1 MVRLRPVVG
10 ILWAPATLEITF
22 MTDVERQPTAMTHR
36 QILVVLTGLM
46 LGLFLAALDQTIVA
60 TALPT
65 IVGEFGGL
73 DHLSWVVTAYLLA
86 STVTS
91 PLYGKISDL
100 YGRKVVFQTAIGLFL
115 AGSILC
121 GLSQNMAQL
130 IAFRAIQGLGAGGLI
145 VMALTIIGDV
155 VSPRERGRYQG
166 YFGAVFALASI
177 AGPLLGGWFV
187 DNLTWRWVFYINLP
201 LGLVALFVTGAVLNL
216 PFHRREHRIDFLGA
230 GLLVGG
236 VGALLLVTVWGG
248 REYAWDS
255 PVILGLALVGVALV
269 ALFLWWEAR
278 TPEPILPLRLFRD
291 RTFALTSA
299 AGFVVG
305 LAMFGGIIFLPLFMQ
320 IVVRASA
327 TNSGLLLLPMMAGII
342 TTSVGSGRLISR
354 TGRYKIYPV
363 IGTLLATL
371 ALFLLSTMGV
381 GTTLPVASVYML
393 ILGAGLGLV
402 MQVLVLAVQN
412 SVQPRDLGV
421 ATSASTFFRSLG
433 GSFGTSLFGAIFTS
447 QVASNIARNLPG
459 ADLAGTDLT
468 SSPGV
473 IAQLPEAVRIGVIQ
487 AFADSTSTVFLA
499 AVPFAL
505 AAFLVVLLLPELPLR
520 EQSHVGSLEGG
531 PGVGDSTD
539 GEGLIA
545 QL

>member
-1 MVRLRPVVG
+1 
-10 ILWAPATLEITF
+10 
-22 MTDVERQPTAMTHR
+22 MTDIDRQPTQVTHR

-115 AGSILC
+115 VGSILC
-121 GLSQNMAQL
+121 GFSQNMAQL
-130 IAFRAIQGLGAGGLI
+130 ISFRAIQGLGAGGLI
-145 VMALTIIGDV
+145 VMALTIVGDV

-166 YFGAVFALASI
+166 YFGAVFGLASI

-187 DNLTWRWVFYINLP
+187 DNFSWRWVFYINLP
-201 LGLVALFVTGAVLNL
+201 LGLVALFVTATVLNI
-216 PFHRREHRIDFLGA
+216 PFHRQDHRIDYPGA

-236 VGALLLVTVWGG
+236 VSSLLLVTVWGG
-248 REYAWDS
+248 REYEWGS
-255 PVILGLALVGVALV
+255 PLIIALAVVGLVLVG
-269 ALFLWWEAR
+269 LFLWWEAR
-278 TPEPILPLRLFRD
+278 TEEPILPLRLFRD

-305 LAMFGGIIFLPLFMQ
+305 LAMFGGIIFLPLFLQ
-320 IVVRASA
+320 IVVGASA
-327 TNSGLLLLPMMAGII
+327 TNSGLLLLPMMVGII
-342 TTSVGSGRLISR
+342 GMSVISGRLISR
-354 TGRYKIYPV
+354 TGRYKIFPV
-363 IGTLLATL
+363 IGTMLASL

-433 GSFGTSLFGAIFTS
+433 GSFGTALFGAIFTS
-447 QVASNIARNLPG
+447 QVAANIARNLPG
-459 ADLAGTDLT
+459 ADPGGGDLT

-473 IAQLPEAVRIGVIQ
+473 IAQLPEAVRVGVIQ

-499 AVPFAL
+499 AVPFAI
-505 AAFLVVLLLPELPLR
+505 AAFVVVLLLPELPLR
-520 EQSHVGSLEGG
+520 DSSHVGAALVEGA
-531 PGVGDSTD
+531 
-539 GEGLIA
+539 EGFVVEGA
-545 QL
+545 E

>member
-1 MVRLRPVVG
+1 LVFC
-10 ILWAPATLEITF
+10 APTTLETTF
-22 MTDVERQPTAMTHR
+22 MTDVERQPIAMTHR

-248 REYAWDS
+248 REYEWDS
-255 PVILGLALVGVALV
+255 PLILGLALVGVALV

-320 IVVRASA
+320 IVVGASA

-363 IGTLLATL
+363 IGSLLATL

-447 QVASNIARNLPG
+447 QVAANIARNLPG

-520 EQSHVGSLEGG
+520 EQSHVGNVEGET
-531 PGVGDSTD
+531 GVGDATD

>member
-1 MVRLRPVVG
+1 
-10 ILWAPATLEITF
+10 
-22 MTDVERQPTAMTHR
+22 MTDLENQPTRMTHR

-130 IAFRAIQGLGAGGLI
+130 IGFRAIQGLGAGGLI
-145 VMALTIIGDV
+145 VMALTIVGDV

-166 YFGAVFALASI
+166 YFGAVFGLASI

-187 DNLTWRWVFYINLP
+187 DNLNWRWVFYINLP
-201 LGLVALFVTGAVLNL
+201 LGLLALFVTATVLNI
-216 PFHRREHRIDFLGA
+216 PFHRQDHRIDFPGA

-236 VGALLLVTVWGG
+236 VSALLLVTVWGG
-248 REYAWDS
+248 REYEWGS
-255 PVILGLALVGVALV
+255 PLIIGLAVIGLALVG
-269 ALFLWWEAR
+269 LFLWWEAR
-278 TPEPILPLRLFRD
+278 TEEPILPLRLFRD
-291 RTFALTSA
+291 RTFALTSG

-305 LAMFGGIIFLPLFMQ
+305 LAMFGGIIFLPLFLQ
-320 IVVRASA
+320 IVVGASA
-327 TNSGLLLLPMMAGII
+327 TNSGLLLLPMMIGII
-342 TTSVGSGRLISR
+342 GMSVISGRLISR
-354 TGRYKIYPV
+354 TGRYKIFPV

-371 ALFLLSTMGV
+371 ALFLLSTMGI
-381 GTTLPVASVYML
+381 GTTLPVASVYMF

-433 GSFGTSLFGAIFTS
+433 GSFGTALFGAIFTS
-447 QVASNIARNLPG
+447 QVAANIARNLPE
-459 ADLAGTDLT
+459 ADLAGANLT

-473 IAQLPEAVRIGVIQ
+473 IAQLPEAVRVGVIQ

-499 AVPFAL
+499 AIPFAL
-505 AAFLVVLLLPELPLR
+505 AAFFVVLLLPELPLR
-520 EQSHVGSLEGG
+520 EHSHVVGG
-531 PGVGDSTD
+531 NLDEEARVGDVTD
-539 GEGLIA
+539 GGEGLVG
-545 QL
+545 QV

>member
-1 MVRLRPVVG
+1 
-10 ILWAPATLEITF
+10 
-22 MTDVERQPTAMTHR
+22 MTDIDQQPTQMTHR

-100 YGRKVVFQTAIGLFL
+100 YGRKIVFQTAIGLFL

-121 GLSQNMAQL
+121 GFSQNMTQL
-130 IAFRAIQGLGAGGLI
+130 ISFRAIQGLGAGGLI

-166 YFGAVFALASI
+166 YFGAVFGLASI

-187 DNLTWRWVFYINLP
+187 DNLSWRWVFYINLP
-201 LGLVALFVTGAVLNL
+201 LGLVALFVTATVLNI
-216 PFHRREHRIDFLGA
+216 PFHRRDHKIDYPGA

-236 VGALLLVTVWGG
+236 VSSLLLVTVWGG
-248 REYAWDS
+248 REYAWGS
-255 PVILGLALVGVALV
+255 PLIITLALVGLALIG
-269 ALFLWWEAR
+269 LFLWWEVR

-305 LAMFGGIIFLPLFMQ
+305 LAMFGGIIFLPLFLQ
-320 IVVRASA
+320 IVVGASA

-342 TTSVGSGRLISR
+342 SMSVISGRLISR

-363 IGTLLATL
+363 IGTSLASL
-371 ALFLLSTMGV
+371 ALFLLSTMGLE
-381 GTTLPVASVYML
+381 TTLPVASVYML

-412 SVQPRDLGV
+412 SVEPRDLGV

-433 GSFGTSLFGAIFTS
+433 GSFGTALFGAIFTS
-447 QVASNIARNLPG
+447 QVAANIARNLPG
-459 ADLAGTDLT
+459 ADLEGADLT

-473 IAQLPEAVRIGVIQ
+473 IAQLPEGVRAGVIQ
-487 AFADSTSTVFLA
+487 AFADSTGTVFLA
-499 AVPFAL
+499 AVPFAIV
-505 AAFLVVLLLPELPLR
+505 AFVVVLLLPELPLR
-520 EQSHVGSLEGG
+520 ISSHVGGGGSGAPPPVGPATAEG
-531 PGVGDSTD
+531 T
-539 GEGLIA
+539 EGLVA
-545 QL
+545 DAAE

>member
-1 MVRLRPVVG
+1 LVFC
-10 ILWAPATLEITF
+10 APTTLETTF
-22 MTDVERQPTAMTHR
+22 MTDVERQPIAMTHR

-100 YGRKVVFQTAIGLFL
+100 YGRKVVFQTAICLFL

-248 REYAWDS
+248 REYEWDS
-255 PVILGLALVGVALV
+255 PLILGLALVGVALV

-320 IVVRASA
+320 IVVGASA

-363 IGTLLATL
+363 IGSLLATL

-447 QVASNIARNLPG
+447 QVAANIARNLPG

-520 EQSHVGSLEGG
+520 EQSHVGNVEGET
-531 PGVGDSTD
+531 GVGDATD

>member
-1 MVRLRPVVG
+1 
-10 ILWAPATLEITF
+10 
-22 MTDVERQPTAMTHR
+22 MTDIDQQPTQMSHR

-115 AGSILC
+115 VGSILC
-121 GLSQNMAQL
+121 GFSQNMTQL
-130 IAFRAIQGLGAGGLI
+130 ISFRAVQGLGAGGLI
-145 VMALTIIGDV
+145 VLALTIIGDV

-166 YFGAVFALASI
+166 YFGAVFGLASI

-187 DNLTWRWVFYINLP
+187 DNLSWRWVFYINLP
-201 LGLVALFVTGAVLNL
+201 LGLVALFVTATVLNI
-216 PFHRREHRIDFLGA
+216 PFHRRDHKIDYPGA
-230 GLLVGG
+230 ALLVGG
-236 VGALLLVTVWGG
+236 VSSLLLVTVWGG
-248 REYAWDS
+248 REYEWGS
-255 PVILGLALVGVALV
+255 PLILTLAAVGFALI
-269 ALFLWWEAR
+269 ALFLWWEVR

-305 LAMFGGIIFLPLFMQ
+305 LAMFGGIIFLPLFLQ
-320 IVVRASA
+320 IVVGASA

-342 TTSVGSGRLISR
+342 SMSVISGRLISR

-363 IGTLLATL
+363 IGTVLASL
-371 ALFLLSTMGV
+371 ALFLLSTMSLA
-381 GTTLPVASVYML
+381 TTLPVASVYML

-412 SVQPRDLGV
+412 SVEPRDLGV

-433 GSFGTSLFGAIFTS
+433 GSFGTALFGAIFAS
-447 QVASNIARNLPG
+447 QVAANIARNLPG
-459 ADLAGTDLT
+459 TDLGGTDLT

-473 IAQLPEAVRIGVIQ
+473 IAQLPEGVRAGVIQ

-499 AVPFAL
+499 AVPFAVV
-505 AAFLVVLLLPELPLR
+505 AFVVVLLLPELPLR
-520 EQSHVGSLEGG
+520 DRSHLVGGGADAQSPVGPAIAEGA
-531 PGVGDSTD
+531 
-539 GEGLIA
+539 EGFID
-545 QL
+545 

>member
-1 MVRLRPVVG
+1 
-10 ILWAPATLEITF
+10 
-22 MTDVERQPTAMTHR
+22 MTDLPNQPIRMTHR

-86 STVTS
+86 STVTA

-100 YGRKVVFQTAIGLFL
+100 YGRKIVFQTAIGLFL
-115 AGSILC
+115 IGSVLC
-121 GLSQNMAQL
+121 GVSQNMAQL
-130 IAFRAIQGLGAGGLI
+130 ISFRGIQGLGAGGLF
-145 VMALTIIGDV
+145 VMAFTIIGDV

-166 YFGAVFALASI
+166 YFGAVFAVASI
-177 AGPLLGGWFV
+177 AGPLLGGWLV

-201 LGLVALFVTGAVLNL
+201 VGLVALLVTGTVLNI
-216 PFHRREHRIDFLGA
+216 PFHRQEHRIDYPGA

-236 VGALLLVTVWGG
+236 VSALLLVTVWGG
-248 REYAWDS
+248 REYEWGS
-255 PVILGLALVGVALV
+255 PLIIGLATLGLVLVG
-269 ALFLWWEAR
+269 LFLWWESR
-278 TPEPILPLRLFRD
+278 TDEPILPLRLFKD

-305 LAMFGGIIFLPLFMQ
+305 LAMFGAIIFLPLFLQ
-320 IVVRASA
+320 IVVGASA

-342 TTSVGSGRLISR
+342 TASVGSGRLISR

-363 IGTLLATL
+363 VGSMLASV

-381 GTTLPVASVYML
+381 GTTLPLASVYML

-412 SVQPRDLGV
+412 SVERRDLGV

-433 GSFGTSLFGAIFTS
+433 GSFGTALFGAIFTS
-447 QVASNIARNLPG
+447 QVAVNISRNLPG
-459 ADLAGTDLT
+459 SDLGGRDLT

-473 IAQLPEAVRIGVIQ
+473 IDQLPDTVRVGVIQ
-487 AFADSTSTVFLA
+487 AFADATGTVFLA
-499 AVPFAL
+499 AVPFAI
-505 AAFLVVLLLPELPLR
+505 AAFVVILLLPELPLR
-520 EQSHVGSLEGG
+520 EHSHVGPAL
-531 PGVGDSTD
+531 
-539 GEGLIA
+539 GEGVDGMVA
-545 QL
+545 DEPAETQA

>member
-1 MVRLRPVVG
+1 
-10 ILWAPATLEITF
+10 
-22 MTDVERQPTAMTHR
+22 MTELPSQPIRMSHR

-100 YGRKVVFQTAIGLFL
+100 YGRKIVFQTAIGLFL
-115 AGSILC
+115 IGSVLC

-130 IAFRAIQGLGAGGLI
+130 ISFRAIQGLGAGGLF
-145 VMALTIIGDV
+145 VMAFTIIGDV

-201 LGLVALFVTGAVLNL
+201 VGLIALFVTGTVLNV
-216 PFHRREHRIDFLGA
+216 PFHRQEHRVDFPGA

-236 VGALLLVTVWGG
+236 VSALLLVTVWGG
-248 REYAWDS
+248 REYEWGS
-255 PVILGLALVGVALV
+255 PLIIGLAMIGLVLIG
-269 ALFLWWEAR
+269 LFLWWENR
-278 TPEPILPLRLFRD
+278 TEEPILPLRLFKD

-305 LAMFGGIIFLPLFMQ
+305 LAMFGGIVFLPLFLQ
-320 IVVRASA
+320 IVVGASA

-342 TTSVGSGRLISR
+342 TASVGSGRLISR
-354 TGRYKIYPV
+354 SGRYKIFPV
-363 IGTLLATL
+363 IGSLLATV
-371 ALFLLSTMGV
+371 ALFMLSTMGV
-381 GTTLPVASVYML
+381 GTTLPLASVYML

-412 SVQPRDLGV
+412 SVERRDLGV

-433 GSFGTSLFGAIFTS
+433 GSFGTALFGAIFTS
-447 QVASNIARNLPG
+447 QVAGNIARNLPG
-459 ADLAGTDLT
+459 ADLGGRDLT
-468 SSPGV
+468 SSPGI
-473 IAQLPEAVRIGVIQ
+473 IAQLPEAIRVGVVE
-487 AFADSTSTVFLA
+487 AFADATGTVFLA
-499 AVPFAL
+499 AVPFA
-505 AAFLVVLLLPELPLR
+505 AVAFVVILLLPELPLR
-520 EQSHVGSLEGG
+520 ENSHVGPAL
-531 PGVGDSTD
+531 
-539 GEGLIA
+539 GEGDEA
-545 QL
+545 MTSDEPAESQA

>member
-1 MVRLRPVVG
+1 
-10 ILWAPATLEITF
+10 
-22 MTDVERQPTAMTHR
+22 MTDLDNQPTRMTHR

-130 IAFRAIQGLGAGGLI
+130 ISFRAIQGLGAGGLI
-145 VMALTIIGDV
+145 VMALTIVGDV

-166 YFGAVFALASI
+166 YFGAVFGLASI

-201 LGLVALFVTGAVLNL
+201 LGLVALFVTATVLNI
-216 PFHRREHRIDFLGA
+216 PFHRQDHRIDFAGA

-236 VGALLLVTVWGG
+236 VSALLLVTVWGG
-248 REYAWDS
+248 REYEWGS
-255 PVILGLALVGVALV
+255 PLIVGLAVVGLVLVG
-269 ALFLWWEAR
+269 LFLWWETR
-278 TPEPILPLRLFRD
+278 TAEPILPLRLFRD
-291 RTFALTSA
+291 RTFALTSG

-305 LAMFGGIIFLPLFMQ
+305 LAMFGGIIFLPLFLQ
-320 IVVRASA
+320 IVVGASA
-327 TNSGLLLLPMMAGII
+327 TNSGLLLLPMMVGII
-342 TTSVGSGRLISR
+342 GMSVISGRLISR
-354 TGRYKIYPV
+354 TGRYKIFPV
-363 IGTLLATL
+363 VGTLLATL
-371 ALFLLSTMGV
+371 ALFLLSTMGI

-433 GSFGTSLFGAIFTS
+433 GSFGTALFGAIFTS
-447 QVASNIARNLPG
+447 QVAANIARNLPG
-459 ADLAGTDLT
+459 ADLGGRDLT

-473 IAQLPEAVRIGVIQ
+473 IAELPEAVRVGVIQ

-505 AAFLVVLLLPELPLR
+505 AAFVVVLLLPELPLR
-520 EQSHVGSLEGG
+520 DHAHVVSGG
-531 PGVGDSTD
+531 PVV
-539 GEGLIA
+539 EGA
-545 QL
+545 EGMVAEGAD